1 MIHVAAGFGKDGLV
15 ALMLDAGINVHSE
28 DRHEN
33 IALHEAVSTGLL
45 EVANLLLPRGA
56 CVDAASLRKIPP
68 PFLAAS
74 GCSLDL
80 LCLVLKK
87 G

>member
-1 MIHVAAGFGKDGLV
+1 MQGSMYL
-15 ALMLDAGINVHSE
+15 HSE

-56 CVDAASLRKIPP
+56 CVDAASLGKRPP

-74 GCSLDL
+74 GSSPDL